1 MVYPDAKESK
11 QLRKDKKKI
20 FTKAALINL
29 GTGDKI
35 EYEKVKAFSFSGE
48 NSGWLAL
55 LKFPVENQEK
65 EKDKDKWTGA
75 DLILRELAA
84 AKELNIG
91 NVSEFAFDKKG
102 KWLAWTIDA
111 QGMSG
116 NGIEVRNLATG
127 AVLSLDSDKA
137 VYKGLTWTEKGDG
150 LAGVKGKEDTGY
162 EDKLYSLLGFTGF
175 ATGAPVKTA
184 YDPKEDKS
192 FPSGMTVSPNRQPA
206 WTEDLDG
213 ILFGIQELKKKE
225 DAGKKPA
232 DKPDDKSAEKE
243 EKPKDAKPE
252 ASDEDTPDLIL
263 WHWLDKRL
271 QSQQQVEEK
280 EDKNYSYLSIYRPK
294 EKAFFRLADDT
305 LRDVEAA
312 PKQRWAI
319 GIDESQYALMG
330 NLDGRRYR
338 DIYVIDLRTG
348 IRKPALK
355 KCRWYFGPSPEGSR
369 LLYYDD
375 GNYFSYDMASGQ
387 SNNITKDVPASFI
400 NTEDDHN
407 VSKPPVYPIGW
418 VKDGVS
424 VLLSDNWDVWNVPVS
439 GGTKAANLTLN
450 GKKDGIR
457 YQRRFRLDPEEKG
470 IDISGPV
477 YFSAY
482 GEWTKK
488 AGIARVDKGKPGA
501 TMLLWDDALFNQLRK
516 AKRAETYLYTR
527 ETYRDYPDFYVT
539 DGTLAKGGRMTRSQS
554 PAEGFPLVGGV
565 DAR

>member
-1 MVYPDAKESK
+1 
-11 QLRKDKKKI
+11 
-20 FTKAALINL
+20 
-29 GTGDKI
+29 
-35 EYEKVKAFSFSGE
+35 
-48 NSGWLAL
+48 
-55 LKFPVENQEK
+55 
-65 EKDKDKWTGA
+65 
-75 DLILRELAA
+75 
-84 AKELNIG
+84 
-91 NVSEFAFDKKG
+91 
-102 KWLAWTIDA
+102 
-111 QGMSG
+111 MSG

-137 VYKGLTWTEKGDG
+137 VYKGLTWTEKSDG
-150 LAGVKGKEDTGY
+150 LTGVKGKEDTGY

-175 ATGAPVKTA
+175 ATGSPVKTV

-192 FPSGMTVSPNRQPA
+192 FPSGMTVSPNRPPA

-225 DAGKKPA
+225 DAEKKPA
-232 DKPDDKSAEKE
+232 DKSAEKE
-243 EKPKDAKPE
+243 EKPKDVKPE

-280 EDKNYSYLSIYRPK
+280 EDKNYSYLSIYRPR

-319 GIDESQYALMG
+319 GIDDSQYELMG

-338 DIYVIDLRTG
+338 DVCVIDLRTG

-387 SNNITKDVPASFI
+387 SHNITKDVPASFV

-407 VSKPPVYPIGW
+407 VSKPPVYPDRVGQ
-418 VKDGVS
+418 G
-424 VLLSDNWDVWNVPVS
+424 
-439 GGTKAANLTLN
+439 
-450 GKKDGIR
+450 
-457 YQRRFRLDPEEKG
+457 RR
-470 IDISGPV
+470 
-477 YFSAY
+477 
-482 GEWTKK
+482 
-488 AGIARVDKGKPGA
+488 
-501 TMLLWDDALFNQLRK
+501 LR
-516 AKRAETYLYTR
+516 
-527 ETYRDYPDFYVT
+527 P
-539 DGTLAKGGRMTRSQS
+539 
-554 PAEGFPLVGGV
+554 PL
-565 DAR
+565 R